1 MISKVFLKKE
11 PLLSFSTDRACGM
24 LTEQDHP
31 PIKQGL
37 SSGHENMDGP
47 PHQTAVLQMHDHRF
61 WFEKEQSKFAEAE
74 LKVSFFGGNIS
85 FFQSFETTTVKVV
98 HSLFLRNKNMKQIQS
113 GRSKILFS
121 LIRSYQ
127 CHSDNTQFKDLCDY
141 FYASKFLQITP
152 SPKKKKLPL
161 MLRDSH

>member
-47 PHQTAVLQMHDHRF
+47 PHQTAVL
-61 WFEKEQSKFAEAE
+61 
-74 LKVSFFGGNIS
+74 
-85 FFQSFETTTVKVV
+85 
-98 HSLFLRNKNMKQIQS
+98 
-113 GRSKILFS
+113 
-121 LIRSYQ
+121 
-127 CHSDNTQFKDLCDY
+127 
-141 FYASKFLQITP
+141 
-152 SPKKKKLPL
+152 
-161 MLRDSH
+161 